1 MHVAIRRYQM
11 DPSSSVDEVM
21 RRVDEGFIPIIKDA
35 SGFLAYYAVDSRLG
49 TVTSV
54 SVFENQAGADE
65 SNRMEADWVR
75 ENLASMLPNPPEI
88 TAGEV
93 GAYEAASAGPVSGV
107 TDTVGG
113 VTDSVG
119 GVTDSVSGVT
129 DRLLG
134 DRGEQGRE
142 EPRRRER

>member
-1 MHVAIRRYQM
+1 MYVAIRRYQM
-11 DPSSSVDEVM
+11 DPSSSVEEVM
-21 RRVDEGFIPIIKDA
+21 RRVNEGFIPSIKDA
-35 SGFLAYYAVDSRLG
+35 SGFSAYYAVDSRLG
-49 TVTSV
+49 TLTTV
-54 SVFENQAGADE
+54 SVFEDQSGADE

-75 ENLASMLPNPPEI
+75 ENLASMLPSPPEI

-93 GAYEAASAGPVSGV
+93 GAYEAASAGPVGRV

-113 VTDSVG
+113 VTGSVG
-119 GVTDSVSGVT
+119 GVTDTVGGVT

>member
-11 DPSSSVDEVM
+11 DPSSSVEEVM
-21 RRVDEGFIPIIKDA
+21 RRVNEGFIPIIKDA

-93 GAYEAASAGPVSGV
+93 GAYEAASAGPVGRV

-113 VTDSVG
+113 VTDTVG
-119 GVTDSVSGVT
+119 GVT

-142 EPRRRER
+142 EPRRGER

>member
-11 DPSSSVDEVM
+11 DPSASVEELM
-21 RRVDEGFIPIIKDA
+21 RRVNEGFIPIIKDA
-35 SGFLAYYAVDSRLG
+35 PGFLAYYAVDSGLG
-49 TVTSV
+49 TVTTV

-65 SNRMEADWVR
+65 SNRMAADWVR

-93 GAYEAASAGPVSGV
+93 GAHEAASAGPVGRVTDTVGGVTEPVSGV

-113 VTDSVG
+113 VTDK
-119 GVTDSVSGVT
+119 
-129 DRLLG
+129 LLG

-142 EPRRRER
+142 EPRRR

>member
-1 MHVAIRRYQM
+1 MHVAIRRYQV
-11 DPSSSVDEVM
+11 DPSSSVEEVM
-21 RRVDEGFIPIIKDA
+21 RRVDEGFIPTIKDA

-49 TVTSV
+49 TLTTV
-54 SVFENQAGADE
+54 SVFEDQAGADE

-93 GAYEAASAGPVSGV
+93 GAYEATSAGPVGRV

-119 GVTDSVSGVT
+119 GVTDTVGGVT
-129 DRLLG
+129 DRFLG

>member
-21 RRVDEGFIPIIKDA
+21 RRVNEGFIPIIKDA

-93 GAYEAASAGPVSGV
+93 GAYEAASAGPVGRV

-113 VTDSVG
+113 VTDPVG
-119 GVTDSVSGVT
+119 GVT

-142 EPRRRER
+142 EPRRGER

>member
-11 DPSSSVDEVM
+11 DPSASVEELM
-21 RRVDEGFIPIIKDA
+21 RRVNEGFIPIIKDA
-35 SGFLAYYAVDSRLG
+35 PGFLAYYAVDSGLG

-65 SNRMEADWVR
+65 SNRMAADWVR

-93 GAYEAASAGPVSGV
+93 GAHEAASAGPVGRVTDTVGGVTEPVSGV
-107 TDTVGG
+107 TDTVG
-113 VTDSVG
+113 
-119 GVTDSVSGVT
+119 GVT

-142 EPRRRER
+142 EPRRR

>member
-11 DPSSSVDEVM
+11 DPTASVDELM
-21 RRVDEGFIPIIKDA
+21 RRVNEGFIPIIKDA
-35 SGFLAYYAVDSRLG
+35 RGFLAYYAVDSGLG

-65 SNRMEADWVR
+65 SNRMAADWVR

-93 GAYEAASAGPVSGV
+93 GAHEAASAGPVGRVTDTVGGVTEPVSGV

-113 VTDSVG
+113 VTDK
-119 GVTDSVSGVT
+119 
-129 DRLLG
+129 LLG

-142 EPRRRER
+142 EPRRGER

>member
-1 MHVAIRRYQM
+1 M
-11 DPSSSVDEVM
+11 DPSASVEELM
-21 RRVDEGFIPIIKDA
+21 RRVNEGFIPIIKDA
-35 SGFLAYYAVDSRLG
+35 PGFLAYYAVDSGLG

-65 SNRMEADWVR
+65 SNRMAADWVR

-93 GAYEAASAGPVSGV
+93 GAHEAASAGPVGRVTDTVGGVTEPVRGV

-113 VTDSVG
+113 VTG
-119 GVTDSVSGVT
+119 G
-129 DRLLG
+129 LLG
-134 DRGEQGRE
+134 DRGEQERE

>member
-1 MHVAIRRYQM
+1 MHVAIRRYQA
-11 DPSSSVDEVM
+11 DPSSSVEEVM
-21 RRVDEGFIPIIKDA
+21 RRVNEGFIPIIKDA

-49 TVTSV
+49 TITTV
-54 SVFENQAGADE
+54 SVFEDQSGADE

-93 GAYEAASAGPVSGV
+93 GACEAPSAGPVGRVTDTVGGV

-113 VTDSVG
+113 VTD
-119 GVTDSVSGVT
+119 
-129 DRLLG
+129 RLLG
-134 DRGEQGRE
+134 DRDRGEQGRE